1 MTFLSQ
7 HTTYTGSGIYKTSKY
22 SCRPMHPIIVCD
34 LVNCDIKMF
43 DISAFVWLVSTSPVW
58 SPSCKTLLYIQLPTF
73 GSWKG
78 QVTAISS
85 VCLQQVAGE
94 TGACAF
100 SSTRQPSINLVE
112 FTVSTQVPVSYLMGT
127 FDCGKNYSER

>member
-7 HTTYTGSGIYKTSKY
+7 HTTYTGPGIYKTSKY
-22 SCRPMHPIIVCD
+22 SCWLLHPIIVCD
-34 LVNCDIKMF
+34 LVTDIKMF
-43 DISAFVWLVSTSPVW
+43 DISAFVWLGSTSLVW

-94 TGACAF
+94 TGACEF

-112 FTVSTQVPVSYLMGT
+112 FTVSTQVPGSYLMGL
-127 FDCGKNYSER
+127 FDCEKNNSER